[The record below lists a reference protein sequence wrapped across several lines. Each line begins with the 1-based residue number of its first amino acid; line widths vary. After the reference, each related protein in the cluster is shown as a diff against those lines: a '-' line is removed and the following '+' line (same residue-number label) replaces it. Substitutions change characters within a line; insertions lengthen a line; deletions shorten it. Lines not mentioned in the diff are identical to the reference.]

1 MYRQIKNKLEN
12 KLVKTSISA
21 IFVFLIF
28 FFVSYP
34 LFHKGFFPTFDDI
47 QVVRIDVM
55 FQELLSGQ
63 IPVRYVNDL
72 GNSGG
77 YFLFN
82 FYSPLVYYL
91 GATLHL
97 LGFTL
102 VKATKLVFILAYLIG
117 GAGMFFLLKAYSD
130 KLSSTF
136 GVILFL
142 TASYLGYDVYTRGA
156 LAEFFGF
163 ALLPWV
169 FWAFLSLKK
178 QPSFNKII
186 TAGFFYAL
194 LIVSHNITSYAV
206 FLFLLLIF
214 ILPPYGKKTILSYIF
229 SVIIALAFS
238 AFYWIP
244 LVIEYKFLSLTSN
257 PSIVKQYFSNFLNP
271 LQIAGIQNINW
282 GIRPPI
288 LGLGLFLG
296 IIFSVLIIFY
306 RHKKGNRVDNI
317 SIFAFLGFLLSIFLI
332 SNLSK
337 PLWDM
342 VPFFKYIQFPWR
354 FLTISTVLAVFLI
367 SVTISKFKNPVTKIM
382 FFTLFIIPAI
392 TINYRYLRPST
403 YNYIAVYKAEDICS
417 TTTWAQ
423 EYLPLWTKKCL
434 PKKNLP
440 PLVYSKDSII
450 LSDINAVQNGRETFF
465 NTYGKGGRVYF
476 SKYYFPG
483 WEVIMDKNININ
495 AYPSGDQGLI
505 TFNVPPGKHS
515 IVVFLTDTSSRF
527 IGNMLTLISIII
539 FSIYMIF
546 FISKRINKLK
556 Q

>member
-1 MYRQIKNKLEN
+1 MKINNFLKNFFYGGIIFL
-12 KLVKTSISA
+12 A
-21 IFVFLIF
+21 FVFIIR
-28 FFVSYP
+28 P
-34 LFHKGFFPTFDDI
+34 LLHGGFFPTFDDI

-55 FQELLSGQ
+55 SQELLSGQ

-91 GATLHL
+91 GAILHI

-102 VKATKLVFILAYLIG
+102 VKATKLVFILGYLIG
-117 GAGMFFLLKAYSD
+117 GAGIFVLLKAYSD
-130 KLSSTF
+130 KLSSSL

-142 TASYLGYDVYTRGA
+142 TSSYLGYDAYTRGA

-178 QPSFNKII
+178 QPNLNKIL

-206 FLFLLLIF
+206 FIFLLLIF
-214 ILPPYGKKTILSYIF
+214 VLPPYSKKIISSYIF
-229 SVIIALAFS
+229 SVIVALAFS
-238 AFYWIP
+238 AFYWMP
-244 LVIEYKFLSLTSN
+244 LVIEYKFLNLTSN
-257 PSIVKQYFSNFLNP
+257 PSIVKQYFSNFLSP

-296 IIFSVLIIFY
+296 VVFSALIIFY
-306 RHKKGNRVDNI
+306 RHKKGKNVNSV

-332 SNLSK
+332 SDLSK
-337 PLWDM
+337 PVWDM

-354 FLTISTVLAVFLI
+354 FLTISTVLAVFFI
-367 SVTISKFKNPVTKIM
+367 SITISKFTNPLTKIL
-382 FFTLFIIPAI
+382 FFTIFIIPAI
-392 TINYRYLRPST
+392 TMNYQYLRPST

-423 EYLPLWTKKCL
+423 EYLPKWTSACL
-434 PKKNLP
+434 PKPKKKSV
-440 PLVYSKDSII
+440 PLIVSKDFGAQVNSINE
-450 LSDINAVQNGRETFF
+450 SNNGRAISFGIITQK
-465 NTYGKGGRVYF
+465 NSQVLIRR
-476 SKYYFPG
+476 YYFPG
-483 WEVIMDKNININ
+483 WNVFIDDKQANTR
-495 AYPSGDQGLI
+495 PSGKEGLI
-505 TFNVPPGKHS
+505 AVVVPSGAHSVKALWQGTLVENASNWISFITFSVAL
-515 IVVFLTDTSSRF
+515 VFL
-527 IGNMLTLISIII
+527 
-539 FSIYMIF
+539 FSY
-546 FISKRINKLK
+546 RKLK
-556 Q
+556 KLL